1 MNKVLIL
8 AALAVAVPCA
18 VFAQVEKKV
27 EVTKAYVPSLESAA
41 KLAVTP
47 DMTDTVKM
55 RPEIDYSITPLS
67 LATSLETRPIRP
79 ASVTYWQFNRP
90 RTLYLKAGAGY
101 PLNSVLDF
109 YAASQN
115 PGTGYVVGYLN
126 HEGRYAD
133 IRNDFDRKNNSVR
146 MFNRVGVA
154 AGKYFG
160 KRTLEGELSYDNRLY
175 HRYGS
180 FVSGPP
186 VLSIDLP
193 GSALDYGD
201 LGAAFRFGDDFKDL
215 SRTNFE
221 VGIRG
226 SYFSDHTEHEFADG
240 ALPEYT
246 EEMLPGNMRQTTLA
260 AGAKIARGWG
270 RSSLSFDAGYQWLQ
284 GRYKEDKISQ
294 HTLRV
299 GARYGLE
306 GGVVKLDVGA
316 DYYYDRIT
324 EVEGRHYIVPFA
336 HLDLNL
342 GTGGLKP
349 FIEVDGQVRDNSFRS
364 LARQNPYLSSD
375 LWLDRSSVDYNGRFG
390 VGGSLWKGKLSYR
403 LFAAFSI
410 HDYHLYWY
418 NIGHEDVFVAGVF
431 YADQARQTVTS
442 FSGEAE
448 YRPLSSLLINV
459 GVHGYIYND
468 DTQLENGEPAFRGN
482 VGVRYDGRKIAFGVG
497 VQMQSARK
505 WSVLDGMPDS
515 TPTRTFDAPF
525 ACDLRVNFDWKV
537 SGSVTLFA
545 EGRNLLNGRL
555 YEYAFFPEYGANCT
569 VGVRMNF

>member
-1 MNKVLIL
+1 MNRVLIL

-18 VFAQVEKKV
+18 VFAQVEKQV

-41 KLAVTP
+41 KLAVAP

-67 LATSLETRPIRP
+67 LTTSLETRPIRP

-133 IRNDFDRKNNSVR
+133 IRNDYGEKHNSVR
-146 MFNRVGVA
+146 MFNRIGAA

-175 HRYGS
+175 HRYGN
-180 FVSGPP
+180 FDGPMVSIFP
-186 VLSIDLP
+186 DTP

-226 SYFSDHTEHEFADG
+226 SYFSDHSERKYVDETGELVEI
-240 ALPEYT
+240 PED
-246 EEMLPGNMRQTTLA
+246 MRIGHMRQTTLA

-270 RSSLSFDAGYQWLQ
+270 RSSLSFDADYQWLRGCYEGQ
-284 GRYKEDKISQ
+284 KVTQ
-294 HTLRV
+294 QTLRA
-299 GARYGLE
+299 GARYSVE

-316 DYYYDRIT
+316 DYYYDRIAG
-324 EVEGRHYIVPFA
+324 VEGRHYVVPFA

-364 LARQNPYLSSD
+364 LVRQNPYVSPD
-375 LWLDRSSVDYNGRFG
+375 LWLDRSSADYNGRFG

-418 NIGHEDVFVAGVF
+418 NIGYDDVFTDGAF
-431 YADQARQTVTS
+431 YTDMARQTVTS
-442 FSGEAE
+442 FNGEAE
-448 YRPLSSLLINV
+448 YRPLGSLLINV
-459 GVHGYIYND
+459 GLHGYIYND
-468 DTQLENGEPAFRGN
+468 DTKLENGEPAFRGN

-497 VQMQSARK
+497 VHMQSERK
-505 WSVLDGMPDS
+505 WSVLDGIQDRM
-515 TPTRTFDAPF
+515 FDAPF
-525 ACDLRVNFDWKV
+525 AFDLRVNFDWKV

-545 EGRNLLNGRL
+545 EGRNLLNRRL
-555 YEYAFFPEYGANCT
+555 YEYAFYPEYGANCT